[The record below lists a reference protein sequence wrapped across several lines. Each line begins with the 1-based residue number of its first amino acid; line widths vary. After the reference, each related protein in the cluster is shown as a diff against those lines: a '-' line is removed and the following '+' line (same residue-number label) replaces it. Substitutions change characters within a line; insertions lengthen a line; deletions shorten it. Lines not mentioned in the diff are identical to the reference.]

1 MPTAGQLA
9 NYQEA
14 QENYND
20 AILSGNQTQIKRAES
35 SLNKAINAMTTTTN
49 HVIKMTG
56 ADGSVGYFN
65 YTTRNVLVP
74 VSSTEYIVVASQSY
88 VID

>member
-1 MPTAGQLA
+1 
-9 NYQEA
+9 
-14 QENYND
+14 
-20 AILSGNQTQIKRAES
+20 
-35 SLNKAINAMTTTTN
+35 MTTTTN